1 METHFEILNG
11 ENALFARYQKLKQT
25 GADTKEALDELALL
39 LLRHAIAVTYIVFRS
54 RREDVAQDAVI
65 AALTKI
71 DNFRGESKFST
82 WFHAVALNE
91 ARTALRKEIISKR
104 AILFDESALRP
115 KELAREPDDT
125 SLQLELLIQR
135 LSPEDQ
141 AFIRDKLEGRVE
153 NELAEKYGLTTE
165 GIRSRWER
173 IRRRLRQKIG

>member
-1 METHFEILNG
+1 MEIQFEATSNS

-25 GADTKEALDELALL
+25 GADTKETLDALAVALH
-39 LLRHAIAVTYIVFRS
+39 RHAIAVTYIVFRS

-71 DNFRGESKFST
+71 DDFRGESKFST

-91 ARTALRKEIISKR
+91 ARTALRKEIIAKR
-104 AILFDESALRP
+104 EVLLS
-115 KELAREPDDT
+115 DDVIEAQASQSNDT
-125 SLQLELLIQR
+125 LLQLAILIQR

-153 NELAEKYGLTTE
+153 RELAEKYGLTTE